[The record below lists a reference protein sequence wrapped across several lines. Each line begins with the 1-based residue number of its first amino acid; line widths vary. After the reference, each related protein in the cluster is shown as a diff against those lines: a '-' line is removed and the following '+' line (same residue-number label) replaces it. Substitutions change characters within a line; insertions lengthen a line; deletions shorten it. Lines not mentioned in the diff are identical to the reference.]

1 MAFLEQRLSERI
13 ERGATGGPVNRGRRM
28 SRTASGRMKQV
39 FSWAAPLHEYTIS
52 HGILDGAR
60 REQLLSMWYVVMFT
74 PYEGFRF
81 RDWMDYQ
88 ATQENSRCTLITGS
102 TYQLQRVYSVYGLE
116 YVRAVTKPVAG
127 AVVYR
132 TRSGVVSTATATIDT
147 TTGIATITGHLAG
160 DTYTW
165 AGQFDVP
172 VTFSG
177 DEWVQGLESLPA
189 GGAVV
194 STPQIKLEEVRL

>member
-13 ERGATGGPVNRGRRM
+13 ERGATGGPVNRGRRI
-28 SRTASGRMKQV
+28 SRTASGRMRQV
-39 FSWAAPLHEYTIS
+39 FSWADPLHEYTIS

-60 REQLLSMWYVVMFT
+60 REQLLAMWYVVMFT

-81 RDWMDYQ
+81 RDWSDFQ
-88 ATQENSRCTLITGS
+88 ATQANSRCTLITGS
-102 TYQLQRVYSVYGLE
+102 TYQLQRVYSVHGLE
-116 YVRAVTKPVAG
+116 YVRAITKPVAG
-127 AVVYR
+127 ATIYR
-132 TRSGVVSTATATIDT
+132 TRLGIVSTATATVDT
-147 TTGIATITGHLAG
+147 TTGVATISGHVAG

-177 DEWVQGLESLPA
+177 DEWVQGLEA
-189 GGAVV
+189 MTADGAVV
-194 STPQIKLEEVRL
+194 AMPQIKLEEVRL